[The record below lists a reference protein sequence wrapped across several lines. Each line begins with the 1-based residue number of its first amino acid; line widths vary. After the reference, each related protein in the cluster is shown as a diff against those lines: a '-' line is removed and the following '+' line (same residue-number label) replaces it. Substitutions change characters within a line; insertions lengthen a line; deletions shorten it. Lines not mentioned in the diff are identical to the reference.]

1 MDDLDLL
8 FQSLIKQDKPTNK
21 GASRPRMPAK
31 PRTRDVNSLQF
42 SELFRYRGRV
52 YVKLTYNRIR
62 ENRNGAE
69 AIFVSPTQ
77 QVEPLGQLLNGT
89 EV

>member
-8 FQSLIKQDKPTNK
+8 FQSLVRDKPAK
-21 GASRPRMPAK
+21 GAGQRTPAK
-31 PRTRDVNSLQF
+31 PKTRDVNSLQF

-69 AIFVSPTQ
+69 TIFISPNQ
-77 QVEPLGQLLNGT
+77 QVEPLGRLLNGT